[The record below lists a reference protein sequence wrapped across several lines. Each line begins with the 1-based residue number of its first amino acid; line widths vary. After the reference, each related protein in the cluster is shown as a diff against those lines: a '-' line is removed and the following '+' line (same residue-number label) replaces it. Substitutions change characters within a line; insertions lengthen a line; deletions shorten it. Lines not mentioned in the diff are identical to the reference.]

1 MKSLL
6 LPLLAALALPNA
18 VEANWFG
25 KYGSYMEAD
34 NACSNWQKKGAT
46 YKFKKGIERDYTKP
60 PCDDLLDSSCY
71 KDVFLENY
79 LRRCYHEDKTR
90 QILGIDEDRK
100 IKKRFKY

>member
-1 MKSLL
+1 MKRLL
-6 LPLLAALALPNA
+6 LPLLAALALPTA

-25 KYGSYMEAD
+25 KYGSYIEAD
-34 NACSNWQKKGAT
+34 NACSNWQKKGTT
-46 YKFKKGIERDYTKP
+46 YKVKTGSKRDYTKP
-60 PCDDLLDSSCY
+60 CNSKWDCPF
-71 KDVFLENY
+71 KDVFVENY

>member
-1 MKSLL
+1 MKSFL
-6 LPLLAALALPNA
+6 LPLLAATALPTA

-46 YKFKKGIERDYTKP
+46 YKFKKGRERDYTKP
-60 PCDDLLDSSCY
+60 PCDDLLDFSCY
-71 KDVFLENY
+71 KDVIIENP
-79 LRRCYHEDKTR
+79 LRDCFHEEKTR
-90 QILGIDEDRK
+90 QILGINEDRK

>member
-1 MKSLL
+1 MKRLL
-6 LPLLAALALPNA
+6 LPLLAAIALPTA

-34 NACSNWQKKGAT
+34 NACENWRTKGKT
-46 YKFKKGIERDYTKP
+46 YNVKIRSERDYTKP
-60 PCDDLLDSSCY
+60 PCDDLLDFSCY
-71 KDVFLENY
+71 KDVFVENY
-79 LRRCYHEDKTR
+79 FRSCYHEDKTR